1 MKILITGTCGF
12 IGFNLAKKFLES
24 NVKFKIIGIDN
35 FDNYYSI
42 KLKKKRL
49 AILKSYKNFKFTKL
63 DIVDKK
69 KTEIFVKKKKF
80 DYVIHLAAQ
89 AGVRY
94 SLIDPKKFIDVNL
107 IGYINLL
114 DALVKNKPKKI
125 FYASSSSVYGDNDK
139 FPLKET
145 EKLSP
150 KNIYG
155 VSKKLNEI
163 ISKYYSKKYDIKM
176 VGMRFFTIYGEW
188 GRPDMFFLK
197 LLKAINNKQTFY
209 LNNSGYHF
217 RDFTYIGDI
226 VKILEKMLYLK
237 NQNKFEVFNIC
248 SNKPYKLSRII
259 NYVTAK
265 LGSLKIKNIPIN
277 KADVIKTHGNN
288 KLIKKRLKSI
298 NFTKIE
304 SSMDNTIKW
313 FRKNKKFI

>member
-12 IGFNLAKKFLES
+12 IGFNLAKKFLEGS
-24 NVKFKIIGIDN
+24 IKYTIIGIDN
-35 FDNYYSI
+35 FDDYYSI

-69 KTEIFVKKKKF
+69 KTEIFLKKKKF

-114 DALVKNKPKKI
+114 DALIKNKPKKI

-145 EKLSP
+145 EKLNP

-155 VSKKLNEI
+155 VSKKLNET

-176 VGMRFFTIYGEW
+176 IGMRFFTIYGEW

-197 LLKAINNKQTFY
+197 LFKSAFTKEIFN
-209 LNNSGYHF
+209 LNNRGNHF

-226 VKILEKMLYLK
+226 FNLIKNLLK
-237 NQNKFEVFNIC
+237 KNTKKHEVFTFS
-248 SNKPYKLSRII
+248 SNNPIDITKIVKWVQKDY
-259 NYVTAK
+259 
-265 LGSLKIKNIPIN
+265 KIKIKLRPLQR
-277 KADVIKTHGNN
+277 ADIVKTHG
-288 KLIKKRLKSI
+288 S
-298 NFTKIE
+298 
-304 SSMDNTIKW
+304 
-313 FRKNKKFI
+313 NKKIINITNYKNFMDIRSGFDLTLNWYKEKKIFKY